1 MKPVIAH
8 VITGLGIG
16 GAERFLHRFMRA
28 RGDRFDHAVLSMTGR
43 GPLGPPIEQAGVP
56 LHCLDLRGPT
66 QFPAAVTRTREWL
79 RQQRAVLV
87 QSWMYK
93 ADLLATFATRGSGL
107 PVIWNVRQT
116 NIRYRFNSWDTLAT
130 IRLLKGIARGSL
142 PLRPPQRIVYCAAA
156 SRKVHQAYGYR
167 DGLGVVIP
175 NGIDADEFFPDL
187 AARRLL
193 RRQLGIAEEVPV
205 VGMVGRH
212 DPQKGHARFL
222 ACAERIRRRVPDAVF
237 LLAGRGID
245 PDNARLAA
253 LLARHG
259 LGDAVRLLGQRRDI
273 RELMNVFDV
282 YLSSSD
288 GEGWPNVVA
297 EAMACAVP
305 CVATDVGDTAA
316 LLGPNGRVHA
326 VDDLDGLGA
335 SVVELLS
342 APDLVRADAGAAHRR
357 RIVDHFLVA
366 DSIRKYESLYAEVL
380 GSTSCVE

>member
-28 RGDRFDHAVLSMTGR
+28 RGDQFDHAVLSMTGR
-43 GPLGPPIEQAGVP
+43 GPLGPQIEQTGVS
-56 LHCLDLRGPT
+56 LHCLDLRSPS
-66 QFPAAVTRTREWL
+66 QFPAAVSRTRQWL

-93 ADLLATFATRGSGL
+93 ADLLAAFATRGSSL

-130 IRLLKGIARGSL
+130 IRLLRAIARGSL
-142 PLRPPQRIVYCAAA
+142 PLRRPQRIVYCAAA
-156 SRKVHQAYGYR
+156 SRTVHQVYGYPER
-167 DGLGVVIP
+167 LGVVIP
-175 NGIDADEFFPDL
+175 NGIDADEFFADRG
-187 AARRLL
+187 ARRIL
-193 RRQLGIAEEVPV
+193 RRELGIAEDVPV
-205 VGMVGRH
+205 VGMVGRY

-222 ACAERIRRRVPDAVF
+222 ACAARIRHRVPDAIF
-237 LLAGRGID
+237 LLAGREVD

-259 LGDAVRLLGQRRDI
+259 LSDVVRLLGQRRDI

-316 LLGPNGRVHA
+316 LLGPTGRVHA

-335 SVVELLS
+335 SVVELLG
-342 APDLVRADAGAAHRR
+342 APDPVRTDAGAAQRR
-357 RIVDHFLVA
+357 RIVDRFLVS
-366 DSIRKYESLYAEVL
+366 DSIRKYESLYGEVL
-380 GSTSCVE
+380 GATSCVE